1 MRKKRI
7 GVTCR
12 TVIFAEG
19 ALDCLILVFT
29 LRIKQLEG
37 ELGRLLVFEVVVA
50 NAILYFLLLL
60 LIQFPLS
67 LLLQQIF
74 LLHLSL
80 AELLPQLA
88 LAAILLHFR
97 LLFLLL
103 NLSHLFLR
111 FEFMQVVDVPVN
123 FFPLILQRR
132 HSSVDVAVQF
142 WVEVLQVHRILPDVW
157 VFDRLR
163 PSFASKQTYLARV
176 LLRRPIF
183 SGRAR
188 LRLLGSVEVKVYLVL
203 WVVVQLNWRIGNV
216 VRWIAVIV
224 ILRGPRNPRFLK
236 LLVDFLVVV

>member
-37 ELGRLLVFEVVVA
+37 ELGRFLVFEVVVA

-97 LLFLLL
+97 LL
-103 NLSHLFLR
+103 
-111 FEFMQVVDVPVN
+111 P
-123 FFPLILQRR
+123 
-132 HSSVDVAVQF
+132 
-142 WVEVLQVHRILPDVW
+142 
-157 VFDRLR
+157 
-163 PSFASKQTYLARV
+163 
-176 LLRRPIF
+176 
-183 SGRAR
+183 
-188 LRLLGSVEVKVYLVL
+188 
-203 WVVVQLNWRIGNV
+203 
-216 VRWIAVIV
+216 
-224 ILRGPRNPRFLK
+224 
-236 LLVDFLVVV
+236 